1 MNKRYQTN
9 YAYFSGIAFL
19 ALVATSSFF
28 TISIFLQQQALAQES
43 SPMTNATDLMANQSG
58 LSALDSVL
66 DISRT
71 AGDEATSTAAEYI
84 LNATAGNNS
93 ISMTNVTVLNNSET
107 NQ

>member
-9 YAYFSGIAFL
+9 YVYFSGIAFL
-19 ALVATSSFF
+19 ALVITSSFF
-28 TISIFLQQQALAQES
+28 TISIFLQQALAQES
-43 SPMTNATDLMANQSG
+43 SLMTNATDLMANQSG